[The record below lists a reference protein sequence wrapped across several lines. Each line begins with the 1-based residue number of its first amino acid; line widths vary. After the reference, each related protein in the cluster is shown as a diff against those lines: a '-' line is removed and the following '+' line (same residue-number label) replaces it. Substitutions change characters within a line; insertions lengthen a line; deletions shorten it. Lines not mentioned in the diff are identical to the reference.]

1 VERGAAPSGRPSEDD
16 RTSGDRLRDRRG
28 ALSSAAVTLMTPLVV
43 VGYLSAAGLLV
54 LPLLALRGMFPRRH
68 VFATAGVRG

>member
-1 VERGAAPSGRPSEDD
+1 
-16 RTSGDRLRDRRG
+16 
-28 ALSSAAVTLMTPLVV
+28 MTPLVV
-43 VGYLSAAGLLV
+43 VGYLGAAGLLV